1 MAGSPGMAK
10 APSLPP
16 NGSPAMRHNARTAH
30 PSGMGTSCAAGD
42 SLWGE
47 LRVPYGEG
55 GC

>member
-16 NGSPAMRHNARTAH
+16 NGSPAMRNKRTH
-30 PSGMGTSCAAGD
+30 RPSGMGTSCAAGD

-47 LRVPYGEG
+47 LRVQYGEG